1 MRWLDVSTQELV
13 PDQNYLRASIH
24 TGNTHSIPK
33 FSNISLYL
41 SRVVDIKEYNM
52 HHICTCRFSFS
63 ISKSSSKAKSVSQY
77 FSSFIRTCSNTLAQY
92 SGMMSWRKASSK
104 CLRCS
109 LKFVVFANRD
119 AQ

>member
-1 MRWLDVSTQELV
+1 MPGRLKVRATGEQHQEGSRGCLV
-13 PDQNYLRASIH
+13 KQE
-24 TGNTHSIPK
+24 T
-33 FSNISLYL
+33 
-41 SRVVDIKEYNM
+41 RVVDIKEYNM